1 MTRPRRRRR
10 TNPSTGRPTR
20 SQRIG
25 RNETFRSMNRIGK
38 GATAAFLAMPVLGLI
53 LISQST
59 VQVTLPAS
67 ALYAAL
73 AGLTSIVLGT
83 QRSRKLRP

>member
-1 MTRPRRRRR
+1 
-10 TNPSTGRPTR
+10 
-20 SQRIG
+20 
-25 RNETFRSMNRIGK
+25 
-38 GATAAFLAMPVLGLI
+38 MPVLGLI